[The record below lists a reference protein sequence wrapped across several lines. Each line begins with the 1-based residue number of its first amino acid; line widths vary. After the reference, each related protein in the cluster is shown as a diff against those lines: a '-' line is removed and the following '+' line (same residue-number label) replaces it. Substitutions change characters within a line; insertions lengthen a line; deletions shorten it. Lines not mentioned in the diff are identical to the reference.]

1 LLTLRTINKET
12 TVNTRN
18 INTQQ
23 GTVAAFFRDHDDAE
37 NAVKDLRDAGFRP
50 DQIGIAGPQK
60 GRGFFDKVADFFSGG
75 ADETYYSDFAGSLSR
90 LDVPDA
96 QATQFEQALSQG
108 YTLVTVRPLPSRQA
122 DVWGIFKQHG
132 GEGDISQVATRRDAG
147 VAPSGEQR
155 IRLLG
160 ETLRIHK
167 ERVARGEVRLR
178 KEVVTE
184 QQNVQVPVSREE
196 LVVERMPG
204 RGSEA
209 RPGETIGSE
218 KEIRVPLSEE
228 RVRVEKKPVVNEEIA
243 IGKRQV
249 QATKQVSDTL
259 RREEV
264 HVEPE
269 GDISETEVK
278 DSKKKRI
285 A

>member
-1 LLTLRTINKET
+1 M
-12 TVNTRN
+12 NTGS

-23 GTVAAFFRDHDDAE
+23 GTIAAFFRDHDDAE
-37 NAVKDLRDAGFRP
+37 NAVKDLRDAGFRA

-75 ADETYYSDFAGSLSR
+75 SDETYYSDFAGSLSR
-90 LDVPDA
+90 LDVPEA
-96 QATQFEQALSQG
+96 QATQFERALSEG

-122 DVWGIFKQHG
+122 DVWGIFTQHG
-132 GEGDISQVATRRDAG
+132 GEREISQAATRHGERI
-147 VAPSGEQR
+147 APTGEQR

-196 LVVERMPG
+196 LVVEQMPG
-204 RGSEA
+204 EGRDA
-209 RPGETIGSE
+209 RPGEAIGAE
-218 KEIRVPLSEE
+218 KEIRVPLTEE
-228 RVRVEKKPVVNEEIA
+228 RVRVEKKPIVNEEIA
-243 IGKRQV
+243 VRKRRV
-249 QATKQVSDTL
+249 QSTKQVSDTL

-264 HVEPE
+264 RVEPE
-269 GDISETEVK
+269 GEISETEVK
-278 DSKKKRI
+278 DSPKKRRT

>member
-1 LLTLRTINKET
+1 M
-12 TVNTRN
+12 NTRN

-23 GTVAAFFRDHDDAE
+23 GTVAAFFREHDDAE
-37 NAVKDLRDAGFRP
+37 NAVNDLRDAGFRA
-50 DQIGIAGPQK
+50 DQIGIAGSQK
-60 GRGFFDKVADFFSGG
+60 GRGFFDKVVDFFSGG
-75 ADETYYSDFAGSLSR
+75 ADEAYYSDFAGSLSR

-108 YTLVTVRPLPSRQA
+108 YTLVTVRATPSRQA

-132 GEGDISQVATRRDAG
+132 GEREISEVATGRREG
-147 VAPSGEQR
+147 VTPSGEQR

-204 RGSEA
+204 AGREA
-209 RPGETIGSE
+209 RPGEAIGGE
-218 KEIRVPLSEE
+218 KEIRVPLTEE

-243 IGKRQV
+243 VGKREV
-249 QATKQVSDTL
+249 QSTKQVSDKL
-259 RREEV
+259 RREKV
-264 HVEPE
+264 RVEPE
-269 GDISETEVK
+269 GEISEAEVK
-278 DSKKKRI
+278 ELLKKRRT